1 MELLLRSD
9 IEYFF
14 GSEEW
19 LELLLEG
26 SRRTDLMLHVF
37 SPLR

>member
-9 IEYFF
+9 SEYFF
-14 GSEEW
+14 GFMEW
-19 LELLLEG
+19 LELFLEG
-26 SRRTDLMLHVF
+26 SGRTDLMLHVF